1 MAGGRA
7 MKKQRFTGPMGER
20 MLQHLALRR
29 SMGYIYSSA
38 EYGLDAF
45 DQFLATNFA
54 DVTTITRLMVTEY
67 LDTTRHLLPL
77 TRASHVTILR
87 QFCRFMFQFD
97 GRTYIPEKGLIAAGS
112 VQVKPHIFT
121 IVEINQLMQQAMKLN
136 VKSKL
141 SPETYSTIIGLLWV
155 TGMRIGEV
163 VRLKVQ
169 DIDAPRDL
177 LYVRQTKFYK
187 SRAIPLLPSTT
198 QRLLGYLTLRTKL
211 GYGYTPE
218 GSLFINNRGKPCTT
232 STTPKTLR
240 VLICRAGLRTR
251 QGTTPRVHDLRHSFA
266 TRWLMDIY
274 RSGKDPNVY
283 LPVLATYMGHAN
295 IANTQVYL
303 HPTVE
308 LLSTAGEKL
317 RSRIQTMQGEE

>member
-1 MAGGRA
+1 
-7 MKKQRFTGPMGER
+7 MKKQRFDGPMGHR

-29 SMGYIYSSA
+29 SMGYIYKGA
-38 EYGLDAF
+38 EYCLDAF
-45 DQFLATNFA
+45 DQFLAEHFT
-54 DVTTITRLMVTEY
+54 DCTTITRLMVIEY
-67 LDTTRHLLPL
+67 LDSTRHLLLL
-77 TRASHVTILR
+77 TRASHITILR

-97 GRTYIPEKGLIAAGS
+97 DDTYIPEKGLIAAGS

-121 IVEINQLMQQAMKLN
+121 VVEIGQLMQQARKLN
-136 VKSKL
+136 VKNRL
-141 SPETYSTIIGLLWV
+141 LLETYTTIIGLLWV

-169 DIDAPRDL
+169 DIDVSDGI
-177 LYVRQTKFYK
+177 LYVRQSKFYK
-187 SRAIPLLPSTT
+187 ARAIPLLPSTT
-198 QRLLGYLTLRTKL
+198 QHLVEYLALRTSL
-211 GYGYTPE
+211 GYGNAAE
-218 GSLFINNRGKPCTT
+218 GPLFINNRGKPCTI

-251 QGTTPRVHDLRHSFA
+251 QGTTPRVHDMRHSFA
-266 TRWLMDIY
+266 TRWLMDLY
-274 RSGKDPNVY
+274 HSGKDPNVY

-308 LLSTAGEKL
+308 LLGAAGEKL
-317 RSRIQTMQGEE
+317 RSHIRAMQGEAQ